1 MNTFL
6 IVGSSIILDLA
17 TGIAKSIHGGTFN
30 SSVMREGL
38 WHKLSE
44 VIALIVAYFVQYMLP
59 LVGIPYSVP
68 AVSVVTIYIVLMEV
82 GSCLENLGEINPQL
96 KEPLSKIFSQ
106 LKDGDNN
113 ETK

>member
-6 IVGSSIILDLA
+6 IVGSAITLDLV
-17 TGIAKSIHGGTFN
+17 TGVAKSVHGGAFN

-59 LVGIPYSVP
+59 YIGIPYSVP

-96 KEPLSKIFSQ
+96 KGPLSKVFAQ
-106 LKDGDNN
+106 LKGGDNN